1 MANDIPFLAKKE
13 KANEGE
19 SSSTIAAGV
28 GEFFQNRLDLTA
40 HLLIGLGPNNKIE
53 FSIVGDDNDLS
64 KLLYVLLKMAPPT
77 VVRNIMKAEVAKGMQ
92 DILDKF

>member
-13 KANEGE
+13 KADEGE

-28 GEFFQNRLDLTA
+28 GEFFQNRLNLTA
-40 HLLIGLGPNNKIE
+40 HLLIGLGPNNEIE
-53 FSIVGDDNDLS
+53 FSVVGSNNDLG

-77 VVRNIMKAEVAKGMQ
+77 VIKTLAKAEAIKNMQ
-92 DILDKF
+92 DIIDNF